1 MRLIVGLGNPGSR
14 YEWTRHNCGFLVVDE
29 LARRAGRD
37 IKIREAQAITGKVE
51 IGGVSAL
58 LVKPQTFMNLSGV
71 SVATLVS
78 KYEVAS
84 SQDILVISD
93 ELALPI
99 GQIRLRR
106 SGTAGGHNGLR
117 SVIGSL
123 GTEDFPRLRIG
134 IAPDHQISD
143 GAAFVLAEFTRREQ
157 EALSEVI
164 ARAADAVEVLLKEG
178 IDRAMSKYN

>member
-1 MRLIVGLGNPGSR
+1 MSL
-14 YEWTRHNCGFLVVDE
+14 
-29 LARRAGRD
+29 LAVRAGTLRS
-37 IKIREAQAITGKVE
+37 REAQALTGKVE
-51 IGGVSAL
+51 IGGVSAV
-58 LVKPQTFMNLSGV
+58 LVKPQTFMNLSGA
-71 SVATLVS
+71 SVASLVS

-93 ELALPI
+93 ELALPL

-143 GAAFVLAEFTRREQ
+143 GAAFVLAEFTRRER
-157 EALSEVI
+157 EALSDVI